1 MSIFSFESVFPPL
14 FSGGPSREETRD
26 ASRRTTFHY
35 DVAGGA
41 SHFQKNKGSF
51 PTRQGFTVST
61 LYVTYTSWRVTRARF
76 SGRRRDRTVPC
87 KQVLILGAARPVPPP
102 GPPLVAVSCNTI
114 MFSIRATATHTH
126 TPRKE
131 RRGPFLFVQ
140 SNCDYCH
147 HHPTTIDHQRLLNST
162 CNSPKQR

>member
-102 GPPLVAVSCNTI
+102 RSAPCRGFLQHHHVLDSSNCN
-114 MFSIRATATHTH
+114 THTH
-126 TPRKE
+126 TPKRTA
-131 RRGPFLFVQ
+131 RTLPIRSVQ
-140 SNCDYCH
+140 
-147 HHPTTIDHQRLLNST
+147 L
-162 CNSPKQR
+162 